1 MKNYQSKQN
10 LSNSIS
16 EAVQTLAENVQTT
29 LGPRGRN
36 VILHKKDAAP
46 IITRDGV
53 TISEFIE
60 FEDPFQNSAAQIVKQ
75 AARKTAQNAGDG
87 TTTTTVLANA
97 IYQQAR
103 RHVLAGTAPIEIKR
117 GLDKVAAA
125 IVDELEENK
134 RPVESLE
141 DVRHIATISANND
154 SVIGDIVATAIDKAG
169 NDGSVQIEEARSVD
183 TTVDILEGF
192 RFDSGFVSPAFITNE
207 RAGTCNYE
215 NALILVADEKID
227 TVEQIFPVLELVAR
241 EGRPLVI
248 VADQIDGQALA
259 ALIMNS
265 QRGTMKVV
273 AVKAP
278 RYGEER
284 KNILKDLAASTGAT
298 LASVDAGVL
307 VKDLALK
314 DLGLCKSISIGRA
327 QTVVVGGKGDLEDVQ
342 ERIDTLKNEIAL
354 CDDMVLCERIQERI
368 TRLASGV
375 AIIRVGAS
383 TEVEMTEKKHRI
395 EDALEAVSAAQAEGI
410 IAGGG
415 STLYRIGRR
424 LGSRESLGYDDWEM
438 DHPDQRTA
446 VAIMREATKAPLQI
460 MCDNAG
466 ESFDLISRQLHQ
478 EGRSWDFTKEG
489 VVDAY
494 ETGILDPVKVTKNA
508 VLNAVSVAGTLITT
522 DYAIVEG

>member
-1 MKNYQSKQN
+1 MKKFQNKQD
-10 LSNSIS
+10 LSNSIA
-16 EAVQTLAENVQTT
+16 EAVQALAENVQTT

-36 VILHKKDAAP
+36 VILHKAGALP
-46 IITRDGV
+46 IITKDGV
-53 TISEFIE
+53 TISEFVE
-60 FEDPFQNSAAQIVKQ
+60 FEDPFQNSGAQIVKQ

-103 RHVLAGTAPIEIKR
+103 RHVLAGAAPVEIKR
-117 GLDKVAAA
+117 GLDKVAKLV
-125 IVDELEENK
+125 IEELDK
-134 RPVESLE
+134 VKSPVNDLE

-154 SVIGDIVATAIDKAG
+154 EVIGSIVATAVDKAG
-169 NDGSVQIEEARSVD
+169 NDGSVQIEEARAVD

-192 RFDSGFVSPAFITNE
+192 RFDAGFVSPSFITDE

-227 TVEQIFPVLELVAR
+227 TVEQIFPILEVVAR

-248 VADQIDGQALA
+248 IADQIEGQALA

-265 QRGTMKVV
+265 QRGTMKVA

-284 KNILKDLAASTGAT
+284 KNTLKDLAVATGAT
-298 LASVDAGVL
+298 FASVDSGVL
-307 VKDLALK
+307 VKDLKLK
-314 DLGLCKSISIGRA
+314 DLGLCKSINVGRL
-327 QTVVVGGKGDLEDVQ
+327 QTIVVGGKGDLTNVQ
-342 ERIDTLKNEIAL
+342 ERIEALKTEISS

-368 TRLASGV
+368 TRLASAV

-383 TEVEMTEKKHRI
+383 TEVEMIEKKHRI
-395 EDALEAVSAAQAEGI
+395 EDALEAVNSAQAEGI
-410 IAGGG
+410 LAGGG
-415 STLYRIGRR
+415 SALLRIGK
-424 LGSRESLGYDDWEM
+424 SLSYKDWGEVM
-438 DHPDQRTA
+438 EHADQRVA
-446 VAIMREATKAPLQI
+446 VSIMREAFKAPLQV
-460 MCDNAG
+460 MCINAG
-466 ESFDLISRQLHQ
+466 ESFDLISQQLY
-478 EGRSWDFTKEG
+478 EDNVVWDFTKEE
-489 VVDAY
+489 VVDAF
-494 ETGILDPVKVTKNA
+494 EAGILDPVRVTKNA

>member
-1 MKNYQSKQN
+1 MKKYQSKQD

-16 EAVQTLAENVQTT
+16 EAVQTLSENVQTT

-36 VILHKKDAAP
+36 VILHKKDAPP
-46 IITRDGV
+46 IITKDGV
-53 TISEFIE
+53 TISEFVE
-60 FEDPFQNSAAQIVKQ
+60 FEEPFQNSAAQIVKQ

-103 RHVLAGTAPIEIKR
+103 RHVLAGAAPIEIKR
-117 GLDKVAAA
+117 GLDQVAE
-125 IVDELEENK
+125 IVVQELDKAK
-134 RPVESLE
+134 RPVNDLE
-141 DVRHIATISANND
+141 DVKHIATISANND
-154 SVIGDIVATAIDKAG
+154 EVIGNIVATAVDKAG

-215 NALILVADEKID
+215 NALVLVADEKIEA
-227 TVEQIFPVLELVAR
+227 VEQIFPVLEVVAR

-248 VADQIDGQALA
+248 VADQIEGQALA

-265 QRGTMKVV
+265 QRGTMKVA

-284 KNILKDLAASTGAT
+284 KSILKDLATSTGAT
-298 LASVDAGVL
+298 LASVDSGVF
-307 VKDLALK
+307 VKDLKLK
-314 DLGLCKSISIGRA
+314 DLGLCKYINIGRS
-327 QTVVVGGKGDLEDVQ
+327 QTIVVGGRGDLDNVQ
-342 ERIDTLKNEIAL
+342 ERIDSLKAEIAL

-383 TEVEMTEKKHRI
+383 TEVEMVEKKHRI
-395 EDALEAVSAAQAEGI
+395 EDALEAVNSAQAEGI
-410 IAGGG
+410 LAGGG
-415 STLYRIGRR
+415 STLLRIGKQ
-424 LGSRESLGYDDWEM
+424 LPQLTSDWDDG
-438 DHPDQRTA
+438 HADQRTA
-446 VAIMREATKAPLQI
+446 IPIMREAFKAPLQI

-466 ESFDLISRQLHQ
+466 ESFDLISQQLY
-478 EGRSWDFTKEG
+478 EDNVVWNFTKEE
-489 VVDAY
+489 VVDAF
-494 ETGILDPVKVTKNA
+494 EAGILDPVRVTKNA
-508 VLNAVSVAGTLITT
+508 VLNAVSVASTLITT
-522 DYAIVEG
+522 DYAIVED

>member
-1 MKNYQSKQN
+1 MKKFQNKQD
-10 LSNSIS
+10 LSNSIA

-36 VILHKKDAAP
+36 VILHKAGALP
-46 IITRDGV
+46 IITKDGV
-53 TISEFIE
+53 TISEFVE

-103 RHVLAGTAPIEIKR
+103 RHVLAGAAPVEIKR
-117 GLDKVAAA
+117 GLDKVAKLV
-125 IVDELEENK
+125 IEELDK
-134 RPVESLE
+134 VKSPVNDLE

-154 SVIGDIVATAIDKAG
+154 EVIGSIVATAVDKAG
-169 NDGSVQIEEARSVD
+169 NDGSVQIEEARAVD

-192 RFDSGFVSPAFITNE
+192 RFDAGFVSPSFITDE

-227 TVEQIFPVLELVAR
+227 TVEQIFPILEVVAR

-248 VADQIDGQALA
+248 IADQIEGQALA

-265 QRGTMKVV
+265 QRGTMKVA

-284 KNILKDLAASTGAT
+284 KNTLKDLAVATGAT
-298 LASVDAGVL
+298 FASVDSGVL
-307 VKDLALK
+307 VKDLKLK
-314 DLGLCKSISIGRA
+314 DLGLCKSINVGRL
-327 QTVVVGGKGDLEDVQ
+327 QTIVVGGKGDLTNVQ
-342 ERIDTLKNEIAL
+342 ERIEALKTEISS

-375 AIIRVGAS
+375 AVIRVGAS
-383 TEVEMTEKKHRI
+383 TEVEMIEKKHRI
-395 EDALEAVSAAQAEGI
+395 EDALEAVNSAQAEGI
-410 IAGGG
+410 LAGGG
-415 STLYRIGRR
+415 SALLRIGK
-424 LGSRESLGYDDWEM
+424 SLSYKDWGEVM
-438 DHPDQRTA
+438 EHADQRVA
-446 VAIMREATKAPLQI
+446 VSIMREAFKAPLQV
-460 MCDNAG
+460 MCINAG
-466 ESFDLISRQLHQ
+466 ESFDLISQQLY
-478 EGRSWDFTKEG
+478 EDNVVWDFTKEE
-489 VVDAY
+489 VVDAF
-494 ETGILDPVKVTKNA
+494 EAGILDPVRVTKNA

>member
-1 MKNYQSKQN
+1 MKKFQNKQD
-10 LSNSIS
+10 LSNSIA
-16 EAVQTLAENVQTT
+16 EAVQALAENVQTT

-36 VILHKKDAAP
+36 VILHKAGALP
-46 IITRDGV
+46 IITKDGV
-53 TISEFIE
+53 TISEFVE

-103 RHVLAGTAPIEIKR
+103 RHVLAGAAPVEIKR
-117 GLDKVAAA
+117 GLDKVAKLV
-125 IVDELEENK
+125 IEELDK
-134 RPVESLE
+134 VKSPVNDLE

-154 SVIGDIVATAIDKAG
+154 EVIGSIVATAVDKAG
-169 NDGSVQIEEARSVD
+169 NDGSVQIEEARAVD

-192 RFDSGFVSPAFITNE
+192 RFDAGFVAPSFITDE

-227 TVEQIFPVLELVAR
+227 TVEQIFPILEVVAR

-248 VADQIDGQALA
+248 IADQIEGQALA

-265 QRGTMKVV
+265 QRGTMKVA

-284 KNILKDLAASTGAT
+284 KNTLKDLAVATGAT
-298 LASVDAGVL
+298 FASVDSGVL
-307 VKDLALK
+307 VKDLKLK
-314 DLGLCKSISIGRA
+314 DLGLCKSINVGRL
-327 QTVVVGGKGDLEDVQ
+327 QTIVVGGKGDLTNVQ
-342 ERIDTLKNEIAL
+342 ERIEALKTEISS

-375 AIIRVGAS
+375 AVIRVGAS
-383 TEVEMTEKKHRI
+383 TEVEMIEKKHRI
-395 EDALEAVSAAQAEGI
+395 EDALEAVNSAQAEGI
-410 IAGGG
+410 LAGGG
-415 STLYRIGRR
+415 SALLRIGK
-424 LGSRESLGYDDWEM
+424 SLSYKDWGEVM
-438 DHPDQRTA
+438 EHADQRVA
-446 VAIMREATKAPLQI
+446 VSIMREAFKAPLQV
-460 MCDNAG
+460 MCINAG
-466 ESFDLISRQLHQ
+466 ESFDLISQQLY
-478 EGRSWDFTKEG
+478 EDNVVWDFTKEE
-489 VVDAY
+489 VVDAF
-494 ETGILDPVKVTKNA
+494 EAGILDPVRVTKNA

>member
-1 MKNYQSKQN
+1 MKKFQNKQD
-10 LSNSIS
+10 LSNSIA

-36 VILHKKDAAP
+36 VILHKAGALP
-46 IITRDGV
+46 IITKDGV
-53 TISEFIE
+53 TISEFVE

-103 RHVLAGTAPIEIKR
+103 RHVLAGAAPVEIKR
-117 GLDKVAAA
+117 GLDKVAKLV
-125 IVDELEENK
+125 IEELDK
-134 RPVESLE
+134 VKSPVNDLE

-154 SVIGDIVATAIDKAG
+154 EVIGSIVATAVDKAG
-169 NDGSVQIEEARSVD
+169 NDGSVQIEEARAVD

-192 RFDSGFVSPAFITNE
+192 RFDAGFVSPSFITDE

-227 TVEQIFPVLELVAR
+227 TVEQIFPILEVVAR

-248 VADQIDGQALA
+248 IADQIEGQALA

-265 QRGTMKVV
+265 QRGTMKVA

-284 KNILKDLAASTGAT
+284 KNTLKDLAVATGAT
-298 LASVDAGVL
+298 FASVDSGVL
-307 VKDLALK
+307 VKDLKLK
-314 DLGLCKSISIGRA
+314 DLGLCKSINVGRL
-327 QTVVVGGKGDLEDVQ
+327 QTIVVGGKGDLTNVQ
-342 ERIDTLKNEIAL
+342 ERIEALKTEISS

-383 TEVEMTEKKHRI
+383 TEVEMIEKKHRI
-395 EDALEAVSAAQAEGI
+395 EDALEAVNSAQAEGI
-410 IAGGG
+410 LAGGG
-415 STLYRIGRR
+415 SALLRIGK
-424 LGSRESLGYDDWEM
+424 SLSYKDWGEVM
-438 DHPDQRTA
+438 EHADQRVA
-446 VAIMREATKAPLQI
+446 VSIMREAFKAPLQV
-460 MCDNAG
+460 MCINAG
-466 ESFDLISRQLHQ
+466 ESFDLISQQLY
-478 EGRSWDFTKEG
+478 EDNVVWDFTKEE
-489 VVDAY
+489 VVDAF
-494 ETGILDPVKVTKNA
+494 EAGILDPVRVTKNA

>member
-36 VILHKKDAAP
+36 VILHKKDAPP
-46 IITRDGV
+46 IITKDGV

-424 LGSRESLGYDDWEM
+424 LGSRESLGYDDWGM

-446 VAIMREATKAPLQI
+446 VAIMKEATKAPLQI

>member
-1 MKNYQSKQN
+1 
-10 LSNSIS
+10 
-16 EAVQTLAENVQTT
+16 
-29 LGPRGRN
+29 
-36 VILHKKDAAP
+36 
-46 IITRDGV
+46 
-53 TISEFIE
+53 
-60 FEDPFQNSAAQIVKQ
+60 
-75 AARKTAQNAGDG
+75 
-87 TTTTTVLANA
+87 
-97 IYQQAR
+97 
-103 RHVLAGTAPIEIKR
+103 
-117 GLDKVAAA
+117 
-125 IVDELEENK
+125 
-134 RPVESLE
+134 
-141 DVRHIATISANND
+141 
-154 SVIGDIVATAIDKAG
+154 
-169 NDGSVQIEEARSVD
+169 
-183 TTVDILEGF
+183 
-192 RFDSGFVSPAFITNE
+192 
-207 RAGTCNYE
+207 
-215 NALILVADEKID
+215 
-227 TVEQIFPVLELVAR
+227 
-241 EGRPLVI
+241 
-248 VADQIDGQALA
+248 
-259 ALIMNS
+259 
-265 QRGTMKVV
+265 
-273 AVKAP
+273 
-278 RYGEER
+278 
-284 KNILKDLAASTGAT
+284 
-298 LASVDAGVL
+298 
-307 VKDLALK
+307 
-314 DLGLCKSISIGRA
+314 
-327 QTVVVGGKGDLEDVQ
+327 
-342 ERIDTLKNEIAL
+342 
-354 CDDMVLCERIQERI
+354 MVLCERIQERI

>member
-1 MKNYQSKQN
+1 MKNYQSKQD
-10 LSNSIS
+10 LSKSIS

-36 VILHKKDAAP
+36 VILHKKGAPP
-46 IITRDGV
+46 IITKDGV
-53 TISEFIE
+53 TISEFVE
-60 FEDPFQNSAAQIVKQ
+60 FEEPFQNSAAQIVKQ
-75 AARKTAQNAGDG
+75 AARKTAQNASDG

-103 RHVLAGTAPIEIKR
+103 RHVLAGAAPIEIKR
-117 GLDKVAAA
+117 GLDKVAEA
-125 IVDELEENK
+125 IVAELDNVK
-134 RPVESLE
+134 RPVNDLD

-154 SVIGDIVATAIDKAG
+154 PVIGNIVATAVDKAG

-215 NALILVADEKID
+215 NALVLVADEKID
-227 TVEQIFPVLELVAR
+227 TVEQIFPVLEVVAR

-248 VADQIDGQALA
+248 VADQIEGQALA

-265 QRGTMKVV
+265 QRGTMKVA

-284 KNILKDLAASTGAT
+284 KNILKDLAVSTGAT
-298 LASVDAGVL
+298 LASVDNGVF
-307 VKDLALK
+307 VKDLKLK
-314 DLGLCKSISIGRA
+314 DLGLCKSINIGRA
-327 QTVVVGGKGDLEDVQ
+327 QTIVVGGKGDLDNVQ

-395 EDALEAVSAAQAEGI
+395 EDALEAVNSAQAEGI
-410 IAGGG
+410 LAGGG
-415 STLYRIGRR
+415 STLLRIGKA
-424 LGSRESLGYDDWEM
+424 LGYKDWGEVM
-438 DHPDQRTA
+438 EHADQRTA
-446 VAIMREATKAPLQI
+446 ISIMREATKAPLQI
-460 MCDNAG
+460 MCENAG
-466 ESFDLISRQLHQ
+466 ESFDLISQQLY
-478 EGRSWDFTKEG
+478 EDNVVWDFTNEE
-489 VVDAY
+489 VVDAF
-494 ETGILDPVKVTKNA
+494 EAGILDPVRVTKNA

>member
-36 VILHKKDAAP
+36 VILHKKDAPP
-46 IITRDGV
+46 IITKDGV
-53 TISEFIE
+53 TISEFVE
-60 FEDPFQNSAAQIVKQ
+60 FQDPFQNSAAQIVKQ

-125 IVDELEENK
+125 IVDELEKNK
-134 RPVESLE
+134 RPVEDLE

-154 SVIGDIVATAIDKAG
+154 GVIGDIVATAIDKAG
-169 NDGSVQIEEARSVD
+169 NDGSVQIEEARSAD

-192 RFDSGFVSPAFITNE
+192 RFDSGFISPAFITNE

-215 NALILVADEKID
+215 NVLILVADEKID

-248 VADQIDGQALA
+248 VADQVDGQALA

-265 QRGTMKVV
+265 QRGTMKVA

-307 VKDLALK
+307 VKDLTLK
-314 DLGLCKSISIGRA
+314 DLGLCKSISIGRT
-327 QTVVVGGKGDLEDVQ
+327 QTVIVGGKGDLENVQ
-342 ERIDTLKNEIAL
+342 ERIDTLKEEIAL

-375 AIIRVGAS
+375 AVIRVGAS

-395 EDALEAVSAAQAEGI
+395 EDALEAVTAAQVEGI

-415 STLYRIGRR
+415 SALYRIGQR
-424 LGSRESLGYDDWEM
+424 LGNRESLGYDDWGM
-438 DHPDQRTA
+438 THSDQRTA
-446 VAIMREATKAPLQI
+446 VAIMAEATKAPLQI

-478 EGRSWDFTKEG
+478 EGLAWDFTKGE

-522 DYAIVEG
+522 DYAIVED